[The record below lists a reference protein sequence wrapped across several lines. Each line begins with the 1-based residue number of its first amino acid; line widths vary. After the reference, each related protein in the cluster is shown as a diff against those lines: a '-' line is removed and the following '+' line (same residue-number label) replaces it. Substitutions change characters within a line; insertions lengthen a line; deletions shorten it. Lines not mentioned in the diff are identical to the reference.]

1 MIDYYSD
8 DEARLRREMRGFS
21 EIDPAIRKQL
31 TRQYRE
37 WNNARS
43 KQKGELKCNR
53 CKNYFPRDLLTRVY
67 TGNGRWWNA
76 YCDECLAKRNPRMA
90 RRRYEEAT

>member
-1 MIDYYSD
+1 MLEGTI
-8 DEARLRREMRGFS
+8 
-21 EIDPAIRKQL
+21 IDPAIRKQL

-43 KQKGELKCNR
+43 KLKGELKCNR
-53 CKNYFPRDLLTRVY
+53 CKNYFPRDLITKVY
-67 TGNGRWWNA
+67 TGNGGWWNA

-90 RRRYEEAT
+90 RRRYERTTDIIQR

>member
-1 MIDYYSD
+1 M
-8 DEARLRREMRGFS
+8 LRFISSVNKLSSAMDITSLIES
-21 EIDPAIRKQL
+21 AKQL

-43 KQKGELKCNR
+43 KLKGELKCNR
-53 CKNYFPRDLLTRVY
+53 CKNYFPRDLITRVY

-76 YCDECLAKRNPRMA
+76 YCDECLVKRNPRMA